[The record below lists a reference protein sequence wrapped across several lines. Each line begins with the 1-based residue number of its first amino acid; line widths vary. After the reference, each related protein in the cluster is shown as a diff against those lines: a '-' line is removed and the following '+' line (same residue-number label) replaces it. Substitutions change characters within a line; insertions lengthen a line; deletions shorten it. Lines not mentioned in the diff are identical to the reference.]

1 MKPSRKR
8 RAKKTSNGEARAK
21 VARLMDLMREA
32 NGRLVVAAVHA
43 QNMSDE
49 ARAAAAE
56 TKSELDELTKQL
68 RDANQRLA
76 TIDSQ
81 APAMA
86 GQPDRIAATPGPGH
100 LTPRQREVLQ
110 LVAEGKSNKEIATI
124 LGMTAR
130 TAETHRTQIMARLD
144 LHSIS
149 ELVRYAI
156 RNRVI
161 KP

>member
-1 MKPSRKR
+1 
-8 RAKKTSNGEARAK
+8 
-21 VARLMDLMREA
+21 
-32 NGRLVVAAVHA
+32 
-43 QNMSDE
+43 MSDE

-56 TKSELDELTKQL
+56 AKSELDDLTKQL
-68 RDANQRLA
+68 SDANERLA
-76 TIDSQ
+76 TVDSH
-81 APAMA
+81 ARERAEETGPPAD
-86 GQPDRIAATPGPGH
+86 GVATTPSRGR

-110 LVAEGKSNKEIATI
+110 LLAEGKSNKEIGTM

-130 TAETHRTQIMARLD
+130 TAETHRTHILSRLD
-144 LHSIS
+144 LHSMG

>member
-1 MKPSRKR
+1 MKSSRTR
-8 RAKKTSNGEARAK
+8 RAE
-21 VARLMDLMREA
+21 VERLMDLMREA

-56 TKSELDELTKQL
+56 AKSELDELTKQL
-68 RDANQRLA
+68 REANQRLA
-76 TIDSQ
+76 TVDSQ
-81 APAMA
+81 APVIA
-86 GQPDRIAATPGPGH
+86 GHPDRIAGTPGPGH

-110 LVAEGKSNKEIATI
+110 LVAEGKSNKEIGTM
-124 LGMTAR
+124 LGMSAK
-130 TAETHRTQIMARLD
+130 TAETHRTHIMARLD
-144 LHSIS
+144 LHTMT

-156 RNRVI
+156 RNRII